1 MLIKHT
7 NCWLLLQEVWKANLD
22 IQFVSNAHGA
32 AAYIAAY
39 VSKGETEGLRRA
51 AAEGLAAMP
60 EGSTDRQLLR
70 RIGTTHLASR
80 ETSLQVNIAHCFGK
94 MRRGGGLGI
103 CTCVWCLI
111 FTSSDYLFVFHD
123 LNSMH
128 PHPSPL
134 FIIARTLLC
143 SMLHCRKCH
152 GAWQVC
158 LSVAQAAPQ

>member
-1 MLIKHT
+1 M
-7 NCWLLLQEVWKANLD
+7 D

-94 MRRGGGLGI
+94 MRGGGVGYLHM
-103 CTCVWCLI
+103 CLVFDI
-111 FTSSDYLFVFHD
+111 YFLRLFVCV
-123 LNSMH
+123 S
-128 PHPSPL
+128 
-134 FIIARTLLC
+134 
-143 SMLHCRKCH
+143 
-152 GAWQVC
+152 
-158 LSVAQAAPQ
+158 

>member
-1 MLIKHT
+1 
-7 NCWLLLQEVWKANLD
+7 LQEVWKANLD

-80 ETSLQVNIAHCFGK
+80 ETSLQVKGEYCSLFRK
-94 MRRGGGLGI
+94 DERGGG
-103 CTCVWCLI
+103 W
-111 FTSSDYLFVFHD
+111 VFAHV
-123 LNSMH
+123 
-128 PHPSPL
+128 
-134 FIIARTLLC
+134 F
-143 SMLHCRKCH
+143 
-152 GAWQVC
+152 GV
-158 LSVAQAAPQ
+158 